1 VIPIGDSTR
10 ARRFPVV
17 NYTLIAANVA
27 VFLYMMTLSQATPG
41 TRVDA
46 VREFREQTAGICY
59 GFELPPTEINRF
71 YCRWSFQP
79 KEWFDTVRGHSET
92 PQQNRAEVLLTILT
106 GIFLHA
112 GWLHII
118 GNMLFLWVFG
128 DNVEDRLGHVR
139 YLLFYAAA
147 GIAAALTQGFI
158 DTNAIV
164 PNVGASGAVAGVLG
178 AYLVYFPRATIT
190 TLIPITI
197 VFVPFH
203 IPAAVMIGIWFLQNL
218 LSGFAT
224 LSDVGGPS
232 SGVAF
237 FAHIG
242 GFVFGAVV
250 VFVLFRNA
258 GRYRPRVGSS
268 GV

>member
-1 VIPIGDSTR
+1 MIPIGDSPD
-10 ARRFPVV
+10 RRRTPWV
-17 NYTLIAANVA
+17 NWIIIAANIA
-27 VFLYMMTLSQATPG
+27 VFLYMMTLSQFFTG

-46 VREFREQTAGICY
+46 VRDFREQTNGICY
-59 GFELPPTEINRF
+59 GFETRPTEIDRF

-79 KEWFDTVRGHSET
+79 KEWFDTIRGESAT
-92 PQQNRAEVLLTILT
+92 PQQNRWEVLVTILT
-106 GIFLHA
+106 SVFLHA

-128 DNVEDRLGHVR
+128 DNVEDRLGHLG
-139 YLLFYAAA
+139 YLLFYAAS
-147 GIAAALTQGFI
+147 GVAAALTQGFI
-158 DTNAIV
+158 DMNEII

-178 AYLVYFPRATIT
+178 AYIVFFPRATIT

-197 VFVPFH
+197 VLIPFPVPAF
-203 IPAAVMIGIWFLQNL
+203 VMIGLWFVQNL

-224 LSDVGGPS
+224 LADVEAAN

-242 GFVFGAVV
+242 GFVFGAAM
-250 VFVLFRNA
+250 VLLFLRNA
-258 GRYRPRVGSS
+258 GRERRLGSARL
-268 GV
+268 